1 MVALKCQQD
10 LVTLLAIIVVLAVA
24 CGTAEAPDPTA
35 MPEAT
40 SAPADEPTAA
50 PGVGETSQPTATPQ
64 AMAPPAQA
72 AVNPGE
78 VTWMVGSFGNERFD
92 YTFAA
97 GTGHDYAR
105 QIHGFLIS
113 SDVEGGKRVFV
124 PGIASEWSLSDD
136 GLTTT
141 FTIREGVKFHDGTEV
156 TAEDVLWTL
165 QHIFGPQAKE
175 YGTSITNLLTPVL
188 DRFEQTGPDQVSAT
202 FKVPSPDFFSEVSDA
217 AGDWI
222 AILPKRSTMHNLEE
236 EAAYDQNPIG
246 AGIMKL
252 VNHVPVESMT
262 FERFDDYYYQPK
274 YGLPSDKR
282 VNFQTLRMFLVPE
295 EATRVAALRSGEADI
310 APVSI
315 ASRKQVEAGGGRI
328 VFGQEGVYFNIKL
341 LGCWKAQWPCQDK
354 QVRQALEYAIDKETM
369 RDKLYGGP
377 EVMQVKGWL
386 GVTPSTIGYTP
397 ELDPFPYDPDKAR
410 QLLADAGYP
419 GGQGFGK
426 VIVDTW
432 VSTSLP
438 LMPESAQLAA
448 DDWRRELGLDVE
460 VRVGDETALKK
471 AYTLTED
478 LYGHVLWRDNET
490 RIDAA
495 RLMRSGYTNPDVKTT
510 LHNDPELFELTNKAL
525 TVYDSAEREKVL
537 NSTYRRLWDESYEL
551 GIGYVNIPWAV
562 GPRILS
568 WEPLPLAFYPSALHT
583 ITLK

>member
-1 MVALKCQQD
+1 MVIK

-24 CGTAEAPDPTA
+24 CGGAPAAPDPNT
-35 MPEAT
+35 
-40 SAPADEPTAA
+40 APADEPTAA

-295 EATRVAALRSGEADI
+295 EATRVAALRAGEADI

-354 QVRQALEYAIDKETM
+354 RVRQALEYAIDKETM
-369 RDKLYGGP
+369 RDELYGGP

-495 RLMRSGYTNPDVKTT
+495 RLMRSDYTNPDVKTT

>member
-1 MVALKCQQD
+1 MVIK

-40 SAPADEPTAA
+40 SA

-295 EATRVAALRSGEADI
+295 EATRVAALRAGEADI

-315 ASRKQVEAGGGRI
+315 ASRKQVEAGSGRI

-354 QVRQALEYAIDKETM
+354 RVRQALEYAIDKETM

-419 GGQGFGK
+419 NGEGFGK

-495 RLMRSGYTNPDVKTT
+495 RLMRSDYANPDVKTT

>member
-1 MVALKCQQD
+1 MVIK

-24 CGTAEAPDPTA
+24 CGGAPAAPDPNT
-35 MPEAT
+35 
-40 SAPADEPTAA
+40 APADEPTAA

-295 EATRVAALRSGEADI
+295 EATRVAALRAGEADI

-354 QVRQALEYAIDKETM
+354 RVRQALEYAIDKETM

-495 RLMRSGYTNPDVKTT
+495 RLMRSDYANPDVKTT

>member
-1 MVALKCQQD
+1 MVIK

-24 CGTAEAPDPTA
+24 CGGAPAAPDPNT
-35 MPEAT
+35 
-40 SAPADEPTAA
+40 APADEPTAA

-262 FERFDDYYYQPK
+262 FERFEDYYYQPK

-295 EATRVAALRSGEADI
+295 EATRVAALRAGEADI

-341 LGCWKAQWPCQDK
+341 LGCWEAQWPCQDK
-354 QVRQALEYAIDKETM
+354 RVRQALEYAIDKETM

-419 GGQGFGK
+419 NGEGFGK

-495 RLMRSGYTNPDVKTT
+495 RLMRSDYANPDVKTT

>member
-1 MVALKCQQD
+1 MVIK

-24 CGTAEAPDPTA
+24 CGGAPAAPDPNT
-35 MPEAT
+35 
-40 SAPADEPTAA
+40 APADEPTAA

-295 EATRVAALRSGEADI
+295 EATRVAALRAGEADI

-354 QVRQALEYAIDKETM
+354 RVRQALEYAIDKETM

-495 RLMRSGYTNPDVKTT
+495 RLMRSDYTNPDVKTT

>member
-1 MVALKCQQD
+1 MVIK

-24 CGTAEAPDPTA
+24 CGGAPAAPDPNT
-35 MPEAT
+35 
-40 SAPADEPTAA
+40 APADEPTAA

-295 EATRVAALRSGEADI
+295 EATRVAALRAGEADI

-354 QVRQALEYAIDKETM
+354 RVRQALEYAIDKETM

-419 GGQGFGK
+419 NGEGFGK

-495 RLMRSGYTNPDVKTT
+495 RLMRSDYANPDVKTT